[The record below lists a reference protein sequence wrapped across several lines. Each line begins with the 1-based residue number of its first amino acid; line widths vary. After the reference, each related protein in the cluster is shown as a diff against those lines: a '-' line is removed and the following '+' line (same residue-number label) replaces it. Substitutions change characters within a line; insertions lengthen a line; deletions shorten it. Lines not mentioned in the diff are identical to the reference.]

1 MTEFAVRRE
10 IVAAVRQ
17 LEQRG
22 LTQGTSGNISA
33 RFGDGMVITPSAIP
47 YADMV
52 PGDLVAMSFDGTI
65 RNSRRGHRPSTEWL
79 MHAYIL
85 TGAPD
90 VNAIVHAHPPSA
102 TALSCLRRDIPAFHY
117 MVAVAGGT
125 VIKCSEYATFGT
137 RELADAA
144 ILALGERRACLLAN
158 HGIIACGVSVTGAL
172 SLAVEV
178 EALAEHYTR
187 ALSVG
192 EPTLLTSEE
201 MDRVME
207 EFESY
212 GR

>member
-10 IVAAVRQ
+10 IVTAIRQ
-17 LEQRG
+17 LEASG

-33 RFGDGMVITPSAIP
+33 RYGDGMLITPSAVS
-47 YADMV
+47 YAEIQ
-52 PGDLVAMSFDGTI
+52 PGDLVAMSFDGTV
-65 RNSRRGHRPSTEWL
+65 RNIRRGRRPSTEWL
-79 MHAYIL
+79 MHAYIY

-90 VNAIVHAHPPSA
+90 VGAIVHAHPPSA

-125 VIKCSEYATFGT
+125 VIRCSDYALFGS

-144 ILALGERRACLLAN
+144 IVALGDRRACLLAN
-158 HGIIACGVSVTGAL
+158 HGIVACGDSVSAAM

-187 ALSVG
+187 ALAVG
-192 EPTLLTSEE
+192 EPTVLSDAE
-201 MDRVME
+201 MAQVME
-207 EFESY
+207 EFKSY
-212 GR
+212 KS